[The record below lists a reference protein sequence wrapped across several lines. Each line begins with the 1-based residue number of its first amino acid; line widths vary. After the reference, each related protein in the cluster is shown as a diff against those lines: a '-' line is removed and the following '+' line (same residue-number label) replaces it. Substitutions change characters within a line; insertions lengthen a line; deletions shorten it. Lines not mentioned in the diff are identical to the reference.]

1 MTAVEAARQALHHLD
16 TDTAPGTSPG
26 DVAGSWAALKCVV
39 ALRDLL
45 AEHDSGVWLD
55 TRDVEA
61 LLWNGRGVFMDR
73 DPDLGWTIW
82 RHAAA
87 MFGAPT
93 RIGAGMTARDAVRAA
108 RGATGE

>member
-45 AEHDSGVWLD
+45 AEIDSGVWLD
-55 TRDVEA
+55 TRELAA
-61 LLWNGRGVFMDR
+61 LGSVDLTLNNARSEVRAPLWRVTQSSEPGGSWVA
-73 DPDLGWTIW
+73 L
-82 RHAAA
+82 
-87 MFGAPT
+87 
-93 RIGAGMTARDAVRAA
+93 TAVDAVRAA
-108 RGATGE
+108 RGATDA

>member
-1 MTAVEAARQALHHLD
+1 MTAVERARRAFSRIVSDGAHADPDNPQAYVAFPD
-16 TDTAPGTSPG
+16 
-26 DVAGSWAALKCVV
+26 DVA

-55 TRDVEA
+55 TRDVDA
-61 LLWNGRGVFMDR
+61 LLWNGRGVFMDC

-108 RGATGE
+108 REATDA